1 MDPVRLM
8 AIQRKGR
15 KRVYCWANVIPG
27 DTSQSRLIPS
37 MSGIIKG
44 FSLFEIAEQS
54 QGSYLMN
61 DPSHKNVRV
70 STLWVEQAGSQLEC
84 QYAPVGPPDRAPRDV
99 SVQRVFQHSFDNALT
114 QHSSKLSGLETPS
127 MQKYVCFGTIFTQ
140 KRFVEIYRLT

>member
-1 MDPVRLM
+1 MQKSVLLGKCDPRGYQPVTAATLHVGHN
-8 AIQRKGR
+8 Q
-15 KRVYCWANVIPG
+15 
-27 DTSQSRLIPS
+27 
-37 MSGIIKG
+37 G
-44 FSLFEIAEQS
+44 FPLFEIAEQS